1 MMHVLRL
8 RLFMTHL
15 SRGRQSKVSERKM
28 SPFHFL
34 ALYFSTTQMHW
45 EQSLQGL
52 EWPAGWVRNL
62 HTTSFSKLLSNVPLQ
77 GICAFSATELLSGMF
92 SRESGVWLLRIG
104 LVTVP
109 RLIFSKR
116 PLWNFVP
123 GLSLRMLWNNFTVP
137 SSPCVSITSGLCQC
151 HGVVS

>member
-1 MMHVLRL
+1 MADRVRFLKEKCHHSTSSLCIFPQLKCIENRAFKDSNDLLVECAICILPVSQNCSAMFR
-8 RLFMTHL
+8 F
-15 SRGRQSKVSERKM
+15 RG
-28 SPFHFL
+28 L
-34 ALYFSTTQMHW
+34 
-45 EQSLQGL
+45 
-52 EWPAGWVRNL
+52 
-62 HTTSFSKLLSNVPLQ
+62 
-77 GICAFSATELLSGMF
+77 CAFSATELLSGMF

-123 GLSLRMLWNNFTVP
+123 GLSLRVLWNNFTVP